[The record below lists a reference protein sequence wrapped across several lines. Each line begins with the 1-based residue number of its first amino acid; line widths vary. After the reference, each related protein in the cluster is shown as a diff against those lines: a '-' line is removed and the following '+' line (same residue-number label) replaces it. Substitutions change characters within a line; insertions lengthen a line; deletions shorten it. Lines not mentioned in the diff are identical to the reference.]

1 MSPLRIGL
9 LGVAIL
15 LAIVGAWMYMSQA
28 SSTETYKFWI
38 AVVCFVAAGGSALGF
53 FLTRPEE
60 RAEDISITKF

>member
-1 MSPLRIGL
+1 
-9 LGVAIL
+9 
-15 LAIVGAWMYMSQA
+15 MYMSQA

>member
-1 MSPLRIGL
+1 M
-9 LGVAIL
+9 LGIAIV
-15 LAIVGAWMYMSQA
+15 LAIVGAWVYISQA

-53 FLTRPEE
+53 FLTKPEE

>member
-15 LAIVGAWMYMSQA
+15 LAIVGAWMYLSQA

>member
-9 LGVAIL
+9 LSAAVL

-28 SSTETYKFWI
+28 SSTETHKFWI
-38 AVVCFVAAGGSALGF
+38 AVACFVAAGGSALGF
-53 FLTRPEE
+53 FLTKPEE

>member
-9 LGVAIL
+9 LAAAVV
-15 LAIVGAWMYMSQA
+15 LAIIGAWMYISQA

-53 FLTRPEE
+53 FLTKPEE